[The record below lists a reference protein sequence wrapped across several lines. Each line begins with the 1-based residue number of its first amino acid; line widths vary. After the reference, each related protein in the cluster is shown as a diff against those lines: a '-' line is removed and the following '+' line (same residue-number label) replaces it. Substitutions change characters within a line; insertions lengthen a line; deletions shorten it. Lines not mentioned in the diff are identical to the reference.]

1 MLIFIVVI
9 KINRSGELNLK
20 ARGSWRARLTMGE
33 GGDVVVVVAD
43 GGLEDGEV
51 GGWGGTGAQTE
62 LP

>member
-9 KINRSGELNLK
+9 KINRSGELNLT

-33 GGDVVVVVAD
+33 GGV
-43 GGLEDGEV
+43 GGLEGGEAGDGA
-51 GGWGGTGAQTE
+51 GAQTE